1 VRLKV
6 RAAEVAR
13 VCRPAAAI
21 MHGWLLVVGGWRR
34 SGERV
39 SVGGLSRTAAM
50 LAHASGILH
59 ETRSRRSTEVSLEFF

>member
-1 VRLKV
+1 VR
-6 RAAEVAR
+6 
-13 VCRPAAAI
+13 
-21 MHGWLLVVGGWRR
+21 M
-34 SGERV
+34 GERG